1 MNIEQA
7 LKALAIADALLTA
20 GFNAYNKARELIER
34 ARSEGR
40 DITDAELDALRSDRN
55 EALERFRQQVG
66 G

>member
-20 GFNAYNKARELIER
+20 GFAAYSRARELIER

-55 EALERFRQQVG
+55 EALERFRQQIG

>member
-40 DITDAELDALRSDRN
+40 DITDAELDALRADRN
-55 EALERFRQQVG
+55 DALERFRQQIG